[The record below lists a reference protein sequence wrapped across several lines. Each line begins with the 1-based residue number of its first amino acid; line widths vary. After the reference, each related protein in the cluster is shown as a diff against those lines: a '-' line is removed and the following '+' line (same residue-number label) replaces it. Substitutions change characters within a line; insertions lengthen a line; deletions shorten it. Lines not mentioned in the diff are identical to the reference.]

1 MKKNKKL
8 IAIISCMIL
17 LIGAVG
23 ATIAWLTDKTNEV
36 VNTFTVGD
44 INIEL
49 TETWNTDSDGDQVKD
64 SWTGKMIPGD
74 TLDKNPK
81 VTVKAGS
88 EACWLFV
95 KVTETC
101 DVTKPNS
108 TDKYAFSDFI
118 TYSVITG
125 AGGWNQLMDNEE
137 NSVAG
142 VYYREVADLTSAA
155 DDLSFAVIRD
165 ASGITDKVTVKD
177 TVTKEMLEAV
187 KNSGKYPTLTFKAY
201 AVQKANVNTA
211 FDAWAKIT
219 E

>member
-49 TETWNTDSDGDQVKD
+49 TETWNTASEEGGDND
-64 SWTGKMIPGD
+64 LWTGKMIPGD
-74 TLDKNPK
+74 TLFKDPT
-81 VTVKAGS
+81 VTVKKGS

-125 AGGWNQLMDNEE
+125 ENGWTALGDSYPN
-137 NSVAG
+137 
-142 VYYREVADLTSAA
+142 VYYREVADLTSADA
-155 DDLSFAVIRD
+155 EDVSFTVIQD
-165 ASGITDKVTVKD
+165 KGGNASQVTVND

-187 KNSGKYPTLTFKAY
+187 MKTAGANNYPTLTFKAY